1 MATPRGLVPGRSRS
15 RLMVS
20 ATMGLMTVMSLL
32 VSKSW
37 GAAPPKAFSLG
48 SWASGWTDRL
58 TFGSVG
64 LALGAPCAVLM
75 LTLCFLFAPM
85 LQTLVLYWR
94 VLFFFWTGGSYEDS
108 RMRFRGLTNLGRAHL
123 YSLASVP
130 WLMRQ
135 PHYRAGTFQVDML
148 TNLRNVV
155 MPTGVYGVPL
165 SELVARSRLHAVAA
179 ALVLI
184 PFAAF
189 IGSIYRRCRGLEASA
204 SACFARSLLAPRDWL
219 QLWRLNCRLAS
230 MTALAS
236 QSKDFDLEDK
246 WVFIKACQANGI
258 PVTPV
263 MDMPVTLVAK
273 DVNEEG
279 GLKNVM
285 HGGQWILQEKLENCA
300 ALNKLLPKE
309 APLSTMR
316 VVTGSR
322 GALSLLGVPGKQEK
336 AKSFCTV
343 WRAGR
348 AGAAT
353 DHSSVMMDL
362 PDARKNELL
371 GKGSSSAHWYAR
383 GLKSLGMPLS
393 TADGANSV
401 HPDTGVILSGCR
413 LEGAA
418 AAAELCERA
427 HDTLMPTVPLAGW
440 DVAFCPSKDKGGAGP
455 PELVL
460 LEANLSCNFFRGS
473 VAWEEYGSLLD
484 AHFAAIDVW

>member
-48 SWASGWTDRL
+48 DRQAA
-58 TFGSVG
+58 FGSVG

-236 QSKDFDLEDK
+236 QSKDFDLEES
-246 WVFIKACQANGI
+246 GI
-258 PVTPV
+258 
-263 MDMPVTLVAK
+263 AK

-279 GLKNVM
+279 GMGIHVLKNVM